1 MPFDLVPIWT
11 VILAV
16 AVFMYVLL
24 DGFDLGVG
32 ILFPFM
38 RDEDTRSLMMSSVAP
53 VWDGNETWLVLGGVG
68 LLAAFPTAF
77 AIIIPALYFPILLM
91 LLGLIFRG
99 VAFEFRLKV
108 TSHRQRWSAAFF
120 GGSAVATF
128 FQGVVLGMYVQGFT
142 VTGQMYAGTTR
153 DWIAPFPLAT
163 GVGLLFG
170 YAMLGATWLVMKTEG
185 ALQNWARSY
194 ATRALYG
201 VLAFIAMVSLWTPFL
216 HRQIAERWFSFP
228 NILWLAI
235 VPVVTAAIAY
245 VTWRTLRRG
254 GDYVPFIG
262 AMGLFAMCYLG
273 LGISLF
279 PYVVPYVLTLWDAAA
294 VPSSQMF
301 MLIGT
306 LFLLPIVFMYTGW
319 SYYVFRGKVRGDI
332 AYH

>member
-1 MPFDLVPIWT
+1 
-11 VILAV
+11 
-16 AVFMYVLL
+16 
-24 DGFDLGVG
+24 
-32 ILFPFM
+32 
-38 RDEDTRSLMMSSVAP
+38 
-53 VWDGNETWLVLGGVG
+53 
-68 LLAAFPTAF
+68 
-77 AIIIPALYFPILLM
+77 
-91 LLGLIFRG
+91 
-99 VAFEFRLKV
+99 
-108 TSHRQRWSAAFF
+108 
-120 GGSAVATF
+120 
-128 FQGVVLGMYVQGFT
+128 
-142 VTGQMYAGTTR
+142 
-153 DWIAPFPLAT
+153 
-163 GVGLLFG
+163 
-170 YAMLGATWLVMKTEG
+170 
-185 ALQNWARSY
+185 
-194 ATRALYG
+194 
-201 VLAFIAMVSLWTPFL
+201 MVSLWTPFL

-228 NILWLAI
+228 NIVWLAI